1 MSREQN
7 PNADQVARFIKTA
20 RALGCDEDEVAFDG
34 KLAVVA
40 RAKPK
45 DEGQKSGKSR
55 PRKSET

>member
-20 RALGCDEDEVAFDG
+20 RALGCDEDPAAFDG

-45 DEGQKSGKSR
+45 DEGQKSGKSHQ
-55 PRKSET
+55 KNSEK